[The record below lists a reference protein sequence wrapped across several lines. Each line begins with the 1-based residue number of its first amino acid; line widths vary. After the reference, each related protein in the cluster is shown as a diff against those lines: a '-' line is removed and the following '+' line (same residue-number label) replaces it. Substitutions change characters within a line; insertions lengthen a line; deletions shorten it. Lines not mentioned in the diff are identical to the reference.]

1 MHANVVSMDD
11 YRLKTGRH
19 IGGSAKHSYDQ
30 ILYDKLRDLPPDA
43 IRGAQYHLSNNIAA
57 GCDPASCVETTART
71 WRMRSRRGGF
81 DPRPA
86 A

>member
-1 MHANVVSMDD
+1 MHTNVVSMDQF
-11 YRLKTGRH
+11 RERTGRH
-19 IGGSAKHSYDQ
+19 IGGSVKHSYDQ

-43 IRGAQYHLSNNIAA
+43 IRGAQHHFRNNFNA
-57 GCDPASCVETTART
+57 GCDPESCLDVTARF